1 MIDLL
6 NLRIVNSREEELKIA
21 AAEQNKIT
29 NLRID
34 KLFT

>member
-1 MIDLL
+1 MLDLL